1 MVSMDK
7 NNREL
12 QEVVFEKRNEDLEY
26 WVKDLQAALMDLTSQ
41 VKALRAAQG
50 N

>member
-12 QEVVFEKRNEDLEY
+12 QEVVFELEDLEY